1 MIINNDTLSF
11 IFIRN
16 IKEES
21 FVANEPFV
29 QKLGLNILLKLN
41 KIAI

>member
-1 MIINNDTLSF
+1 MIINNDTFFF

-21 FVANEPFV
+21 FIANEPFI
-29 QKLGLNILLKLN
+29 QKLGLNILLELN